1 MGEHCNYVPDF
12 NASDSLQFD
21 HQSHAV
27 QGSCQERK
35 SNTCKFLSLGLTI
48 FTMGT
53 IWNFDQ
59 KPILSLD
66 IYFYFNM
73 CLTN

>member
-53 IWNFDQ
+53 IWNFDLKKDSQ
-59 KPILSLD
+59 FRYIFL
-66 IYFYFNM
+66 F
-73 CLTN
+73 